1 MSEHIS
7 IDTSDLAYSLD
18 VVTESVS
25 KTTSAVSEMSR
36 TVCEAEQ
43 KAADDVCRS
52 VNRGFFTL
60 IHSQLMQ
67 KKVKVQAVAESQLLT
82 LRHFAQSLR
91 RIKQQMGVDFERIT
105 HRYTKLFKTLGESLQ
120 SRVYTLDRP
129 VAEVADGDYG
139 TLNRRVL
146 TSGAPSVIVQQDSVS
161 VAAELSAVRCKK
173 DSQNVLDGVKTLINH
188 GVTLGKTMDGIIRDV
203 HQNAMQ
209 TVFAPII
216 VFESSDIFLPDGYQ
230 INFIATERNCT
241 CGFMSK
247 VKKRCF
253 EALAKFVWMKNG
265 SECKSEITRRVRQL
279 VSRESVS
286 EREGEIIASLLE
298 KSEWNVLEAIG

>member
-18 VVTESVS
+18 NVTERVS
-25 KTTSAVSEMSR
+25 ETTSAVSEMSR
-36 TVCEAEQ
+36 SVCDAERQ
-43 KAADDVCRS
+43 AADDVCRS

-67 KKVKVQAVAESQLLT
+67 KKVQVQAVAESQLLS

-105 HRYTKLFKTLGESLQ
+105 LRYTKLFKTLGESLQ

-139 TLNRRVL
+139 ALDRRVL

-173 DSQNVLDGVKTLINH
+173 DCQNVLDGVKTLIDH
-188 GVTLGKTMDGIIRDV
+188 GTTLSKTMDAIIRDV
-203 HQNAMQ
+203 HQDAMR
-209 TVFAPII
+209 TIFTPVI
-216 VFESSDIFLPDGYQ
+216 VCESSDLFLSDGSQ
-230 INFIATERNCT
+230 INFITTERNCT
-241 CGFMSK
+241 SMLMSK
-247 VKKRCF
+247 VKKSCF
-253 EALAKFVWMKNG
+253 ESLEKFAWTTNG
-265 SECKSEITRRVRQL
+265 SERKSEIARRIRQL
-279 VSRESVS
+279 ASRETAG
-286 EREGEIIASLLE
+286 EREGKMIARLLE
-298 KSEWNVLEAIG
+298 NSEWNVLEAIG